1 MRRPVYRV
9 EDIERGLTGDVVFCG
24 AAAVDDADSDS
35 GVLHH
40 EATACH
46 AAPRSIPDL
55 PGCIADGQT
64 VEQAISEAR
73 DAWRAWMTAE
83 LEDKGEAPAPRTYS
97 GQFVQ
102 RIPKSLH
109 MRLARRAESEGVSL
123 NQLATTL
130 LAEGLGRR

>member
-1 MRRPVYRV
+1 MRF
-9 EDIERGLTGDVVFCG
+9 EDYPITINPIPE
-24 AAAVDDADSDS
+24 DD
-35 GVLHH
+35 GGGYLV
-40 EATACH
+40 
-46 AAPRSIPDL
+46 SIPDL

-64 VEQAISEAR
+64 VEEAVSEAR

-102 RIPKSLH
+102 RVPKSLH
-109 MRLARRAESEGVSL
+109 MRLAKRAESEGVSL

-130 LAEGLGRR
+130 LAEGLAKR